1 MGRLIWGESGDFI
14 ALPAQRSLGSIL
26 ERTENDPGKWILLW
40 RRVPWEARTLYYAF
54 RRHELER
61 VIAADPSS
69 AARPAVDA
77 LDLHERGR
85 SPSVDAAAPPSELT
99 LGGDPGPDARAVAVD
114 RNDRAVAIAQSAG
127 DPAAGFRP
135 RPSVP
140 HATGGFPGLGGFRS
154 GRRSESPPAPVGS
167 APEEAPGGGFGI
179 APSEGDG
186 GSKQGAG
193 GMLDAVLSAEGPAEI
208 QVGESA
214 LLDVRLEAA
223 EGARPLAHAVS
234 AAVSTEEQ
242 IRVILSVGDPAVEV
256 IGPRILTLA
265 PPARGRPTL
274 SSFEVRAVTEGPAR
288 IAILF
293 RQGTT
298 ELGSVSFDLEVT
310 TAAPST
316 ARVRGSDVAEPTPP
330 PEEPTMTLLILEHQ
344 AGDEV
349 RYRYLVDSDELALQ
363 YAEFQSA
370 SFLSRGSP
378 GAAPLDYVR
387 SIYRR
392 IVERALVNRD
402 DLALFSRELRAIG
415 TDLCRQLFADD
426 FARLLWK
433 NRDRI
438 GSIHITSWEPFI
450 PWELVRLKD
459 PDTGETDERFLCE
472 YGLVRSLNGRKLP
485 LQLELRD
492 WSLLAA
498 EYPEGSYDAVGG
510 EIDAIRHM
518 LPGFGIVP
526 SEMEPRYDLILDT
539 LAAPDFDVL
548 HIAAHGHAEHDQIEQ
563 SELVIGDRRTATG
576 QVIPV
581 TLDPVTVREEA
592 KLQARHPLVFLNA
605 CESGRQGASLTDW
618 GGWPRAFLSAGAGAF
633 VGTSW
638 AVRERP
644 AQEFAEAFYLSL
656 LRGSTLTAA
665 ANAGRA
671 AARALGDGSWLAFTV
686 YGRLGA
692 HAKAPAAPLAPQP
705 EPTPPLGG

>member
-1 MGRLIWGESGDFI
+1 MGRLTWSESGDFI

-26 ERTENDPGKWILLW
+26 KRTESDPGKWVLLW

-61 VIAADPSS
+61 VVAADPSS
-69 AARPAVDA
+69 AERPAVDA

-85 SPSVDAAAPPSELT
+85 SPSVDAAARPSELT
-99 LGGDPGPDARAVAVD
+99 LGGDRGPDARAVAVD
-114 RNDRAVAIAQSAG
+114 RNDRAVAIAQSDDDA
-127 DPAAGFRP
+127 AAGFRP

-140 HATGGFPGLGGFRS
+140 PASGGFPGLGGFRS
-154 GRRSESPPAPVGS
+154 GRRRESSPAPVGS
-167 APEEAPGGGFGI
+167 APEETGGDFGI
-179 APSEGDG
+179 APSGGDG
-186 GSKQGAG
+186 DSSPGAD
-193 GMLDAVLSAEGPAEI
+193 GMLDAVLSAEGPAEV

-234 AAVSTEEQ
+234 TAVSTEEQ
-242 IRVILSVGDPAVEV
+242 IRVILSVGDPTLEV
-256 IGPRILTLA
+256 VGPRILTLA

-274 SSFEVRAVTEGPAR
+274 SSFEIRAVTAGPAR

-293 RQGTT
+293 RQGAT

-310 TAAPST
+310 TAAPSA
-316 ARVRGSDVAEPTPP
+316 ARVQARDVAEPTPP

-387 SIYRR
+387 SIYQR

-402 DLALFSRELRAIG
+402 DLALFARELRAIG

-498 EYPEGSYDAVGG
+498 EYPEGSYDPVGG
-510 EIDAIRHM
+510 EIDGIRHL
-518 LPGFGIVP
+518 LPGFGIVAT
-526 SEMEPRYDLILDT
+526 EMEPRYDLILDS

-563 SELVIGDRRTATG
+563 TELVIGDRRSATG

-592 KLQARHPLVFLNA
+592 KLQTRQPLVFLNA

-638 AVRERP
+638 AVREKP
-644 AQEFAEAFYLSL
+644 AQEFAEAFYSSL

-692 HAKAPAAPLAPQP
+692 RAKASGAAPVPQP